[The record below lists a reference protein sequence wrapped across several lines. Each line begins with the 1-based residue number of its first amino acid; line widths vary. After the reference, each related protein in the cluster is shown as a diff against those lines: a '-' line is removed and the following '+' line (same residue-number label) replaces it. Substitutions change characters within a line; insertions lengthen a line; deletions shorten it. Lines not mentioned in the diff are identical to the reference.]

1 MAKLNVLFIIIFLA
15 VLSLLAFFNKDSV
28 NITVWKGVTFEEV
41 PVIALIF
48 ISSVTGVLSMFIIAT
63 FRDARRF
70 LGSWQIQR
78 QLKKESKV
86 QESYLKGVDAFFAS
100 RYEEAKEL
108 FVRII
113 ENDNTHLNSL
123 LRLGDI
129 AFIEGDYAKAK
140 EYYLMSKE
148 VRPKNIE
155 ALLALEKVFESQ
167 KKWPDAIKYLDDI
180 LEIDDGNIKVLNM
193 KRDIYEKNRK
203 WEEIIDVQQKILK
216 CKLSPED
223 DAKENEKLIGY
234 KYELGRFYLETGA
247 VDKAIKLLKGI
258 VKSEKSFAAAYF
270 ALADAYARDGNSE
283 ATQDILMKGY
293 EATSS
298 MVFLARLE
306 EHFIAKGEPGNIID
320 LYQKAIQ
327 ADQKDTKLKFFLAK
341 LYFRLEMIDHAQE
354 TIDSIDTTSFDFPEL
369 HTLFGSIYERRL
381 EYEKAVK
388 EFKQALR
395 TDDPV
400 VVPFCCSSCSYIAKE
415 WSDRCPECREWNTFI
430 LDINEFCKIQK
441 RQSSS

>member
-1 MAKLNVLFIIIFLA
+1 MAKLNILFVIIFLA

-28 NITVWKGVTFEEV
+28 NITIWKGITFEEV

-48 ISSVTGVLSMFIIAT
+48 ISSVTGVLSMFIIAA

-78 QLKKESKV
+78 QFKKEAKI
-86 QESYLKGVDAFFAS
+86 QETYLKGLDAFFAS
-100 RYEEAKEL
+100 RYQEAREL
-108 FVRII
+108 FTRVIDY
-113 ENDNTHLNSL
+113 DNAHINSL

-129 AFIEGDYAKAK
+129 SFIENDYAKAK
-140 EYYLMSKE
+140 EFYLMCKE
-148 VRPKNIE
+148 IRPKNIE
-155 ALLALEKVFESQ
+155 ALLSIEKVFESQ
-167 KKWPDAIKYLDDI
+167 EKWSDAIKYLDDI
-180 LEIDDGNIKVLNM
+180 LEIDDGNLKALNM

-203 WEEIIDVQQKILK
+203 WEEIIDVQQKVLK

-223 DAKENEKLIGY
+223 EAKETRNLLSY
-234 KYELGRFYLETGA
+234 KYELGRFYLETGS
-247 VDKAIKLLKGI
+247 VEKAIKLLKSI
-258 VKSEKSFAAAYF
+258 IKSEKSFAAAYI
-270 ALADAYARDGNSE
+270 ALAGAYARDGNGE
-283 ATQDILMKGY
+283 DAQDILVKGY

-298 MVFLARLE
+298 LVFLGRLE
-306 EHFIAKGEPGNIID
+306 EHFIKKGEPGNIID

-327 ADQKDTKLKFFLAK
+327 VDQKDLKLRFFLAK

-369 HTLFGSIYERRL
+369 HTLIGCIYERRS
-381 EYEKAVK
+381 EFEKAVK

-395 TDDPV
+395 TDEPV
-400 VVPFCCSSCSYIAKE
+400 VVPFCCSSCGYIAKE

-430 LDINEFCKIQK
+430 LDINEVCKIQK